1 MLPTLALPLCWVG
14 FGPVLLSVPLASPLW
29 PPPPTCPIT
38 YYPPPRPL
46 PALSCGLVFV
56 PLLQPWQAWKG
67 LPKVVTFTCL
77 PLGSDPVLLLSW
89 LEKQ

>member
-14 FGPVLLSVPLASPLW
+14 FGPVLLPVPLASPSGH
-29 PPPPTCPIT
+29 PPHLPH
-38 YYPPPRPL
+38 YLLPPPRPR